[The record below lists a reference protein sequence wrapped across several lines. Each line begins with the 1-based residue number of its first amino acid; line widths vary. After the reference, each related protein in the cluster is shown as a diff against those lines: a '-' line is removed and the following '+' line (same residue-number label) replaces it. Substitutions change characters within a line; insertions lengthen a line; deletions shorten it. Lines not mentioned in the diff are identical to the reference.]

1 MAKKIPIKYTSRDFN
16 SIKADLVEYARR
28 YYPDTVTDF
37 SQASFAS
44 MMLDSVAYIGDIL
57 SFYLD
62 YQVNESFLDTA
73 IETNNVYRIA
83 RQMGYK
89 MPRRPVAY
97 GQVSMYILIPAS
109 SDGTQIDSSYV
120 PILSKGNTV
129 FSSTSG
135 QSYTLVEDVDFG
147 QSTNE
152 VVVART
158 DSTTGIPTY
167 YAVRTVGTVVSGET
181 IVENISIG
189 AFEKFKKIKLREK
202 NIVEIISVIDSN
214 GREYYE
220 VETLSQ
226 DTIMKE
232 IKNLGNSTDEPTSVM
247 KMVSVPR
254 RFVVENEIEDTYLQF
269 GYGSEDTIEDNALI
283 DPSQSILQLHA
294 RDYISD
300 SYFDPADIN
309 KTDKFGLAPE
319 NTTLRITYRIT
330 SFADANAA
338 PRSINRVASA
348 AFRYKDSSTLLP
360 SKVAVINSSLEVA
373 NEFAIVGDIT
383 NITTNAEELKTR
395 INNFYSAQS
404 RAVTIQDYTTLVYSM
419 PARFGAVKRCMVLQ
433 DNNSFKRNINIYVIS
448 QDSNNR
454 LIQTNSVIKQNLKT
468 YLSNYKIINDTID
481 ILDAKIVNF
490 GITFEVIGSTD
501 LTKQQVLNNCL
512 FALANKYSKHLD
524 IGEHLSI
531 TDIYTLLNRVNG
543 VSDVVSVDLVPKTGN
558 SYSSTYLNFNK
569 QMSPDGRFI
578 RCPKNVIFE
587 LRFPNID
594 IKGIIR

>member
-587 LRFPNID
+587 LRFPDID